1 MNRMTIPIN
10 RLLVIQLAATTL
22 LTLPAR
28 SEWVWAPA
36 QMISAEELAASGA
49 LAPLP
54 VPTKLSNFRYPFLQ
68 EDGSVIFIANDHLKP
83 AGKEGREGVFK
94 IEANDRV
101 TSLTSAGE
109 GFVNSPEKVAE
120 VWGLRVAGGRA
131 VFRATLE
138 SGQAGIALWESGRT
152 YLLASSGTPEGWS
165 EFGYPDISQNIV
177 VFSAAR
183 QDTGKSLFVADLAGA
198 NHAPT
203 AIVPSGAP
211 MPDTD
216 GLKFEHFSAQQ
227 AADGK
232 DAVFRAY
239 SDDYDWRGPK
249 PRAAGAYR
257 KEAFG
262 KDAPKKI
269 VDMQTQVPGAPAGKT
284 FSYHLDSAV
293 PRNGHTVIV
302 NETDGLQGI
311 YLASPDGKIALVAD
325 TNTAIPELFQGAFTG
340 FSKWVS
346 NCHPWI
352 LFVGAAADYIGIFAL
367 KADSEELYLLADSR
381 MNFDGKKISGAE
393 VSNAAKVG
401 DKVALMLE
409 FSDGSS
415 GVYLATFG
423 KGLAMSKAPAGSGK
437 RLSLN

>member
-1 MNRMTIPIN
+1 MKNPRAKFLI
-10 RLLVIQLAATTL
+10 IQISAALAAVF
-22 LTLPAR
+22 PAKG
-28 SEWVWAPA
+28 EWIWAPA

-83 AGKEGREGVFK
+83 PDKEGREGVFK

-101 TSLTSAGE
+101 SSLTSAGE
-109 GFVNSPEKVAE
+109 GFVNSPEKVAG

-131 VFRATLE
+131 VFRAALE
-138 SGQAGIALWESGRT
+138 SGQAGIALWENGRT
-152 YLLASSGTPEGWS
+152 YLLASSGGPEGWS
-165 EFGYPDISQNIV
+165 EFGYPDISQDVI

-183 QDTGKSLFVADLAGA
+183 KDTGKSLFAIDLAA
-198 NHAPT
+198 ADRAPR
-203 AIVPSGAP
+203 AIVPGGTP
-211 MPDTD
+211 MPDSN

-239 SDDYDWRGPK
+239 SDDYWRGPEPK
-249 PRAAGAYR
+249 AAGAFR

-262 KDAPKKI
+262 KEAPKKI
-269 VDMQTQVPGAPAGKT
+269 ADMRTQVPGAPVGKT

-293 PRNGHTVIV
+293 PRNGYTVIA
-302 NETDGLQGI
+302 NQTDGLQGI
-311 YLASPDGKIALVAD
+311 YLAAPDGKISLIAD
-325 TNTAIPELFQGAFTG
+325 TNTAIPELFAGPFTG
-340 FSKWVS
+340 FSKWIS

-352 LFVGAAADYIGIFAL
+352 LFVGRAEDYVGLFAL
-367 KADSEELYLLADSR
+367 KADKEELYLLADSR
-381 MNFDGKKISGAE
+381 MNFDGKKITGAE

-415 GVYLATFG
+415 GVYVATFG
-423 KGLAMSKAPAGSGK
+423 KGLSMSKTPAASGK
-437 RLSLN
+437 KLSLN

>member
-1 MNRMTIPIN
+1 
-10 RLLVIQLAATTL
+10 
-22 LTLPAR
+22 
-28 SEWVWAPA
+28 
-36 QMISAEELAASGA
+36 MISAEELAASGA

-83 AGKEGREGVFK
+83 ANKEGREGVFK

-101 TSLTSAGE
+101 SSLTSAGE
-109 GFVNSPEKVAE
+109 GFVNSPDKVAG
-120 VWGLRVAGGRA
+120 VWGLRIVGGRA
-131 VFRATLE
+131 VFLAELA

-165 EFGYPDISQNIV
+165 DFGYPDISQNVV

-183 QDTGKSLFVADLAGA
+183 RDTGKSLYAVDLASA
-198 NHAPT
+198 DRAPT
-203 AIVPSGAP
+203 AVVPNGSP

-239 SDDYDWRGPK
+239 SDNYWSGAE

-293 PRNGHTVIV
+293 PRDGYTVIV
-302 NETDGLQGI
+302 NETDGLQGV
-311 YLASPDGKIALVAD
+311 YLASPDGKIALIAD
-325 TNTAIPELFQGAFTG
+325 TNTAIPELFQGTFTG

-352 LFVGAAADYIGIFAL
+352 LFVGGAANYIGLFAINS
-367 KADSEELYLLADSR
+367 DTDELYLLADSR
-381 MNFDGKKISGAE
+381 TKFDGKTIAGAE

-409 FSDGSS
+409 FTDGSS
-415 GVYLATFG
+415 GVYVATFG
-423 KGLAMSKAPAGSGK
+423 KGLAMSKSPARSGK
-437 RLSLN
+437 KLSFN

>member
-1 MNRMTIPIN
+1 MNSPFPK
-10 RLLVIQLAATTL
+10 LLVLHLSATLVAAF
-22 LTLPAR
+22 PAK
-28 SEWVWAPA
+28 SELVWAPA
-36 QMISAEELAASGA
+36 RMISAEELAASGA

-83 AGKEGREGVFK
+83 AKKEGREGVFK

-101 TSLTSAGE
+101 SSLTSAGE
-109 GFVNSPEKVAE
+109 GFVNSPDKVAG

-131 VFRATLE
+131 VFRADLE

-152 YLLASSGTPEGWS
+152 YLLASSGGPEGWDD
-165 EFGYPDISQNIV
+165 FGYPDISQSVV

-183 QDTGKSLFVADLAGA
+183 KDTGKSLFAVDLASA
-198 NHAPT
+198 DRTPA
-203 AIVPSGAP
+203 AVVPNGTP
-211 MPDTD
+211 MPDTE
-216 GLKFEHFSAQQ
+216 GLKFEHFSEQQ

-239 SDDYDWRGPK
+239 SDNYFLRESEPK
-249 PRAAGAYR
+249 AAGAYR

-293 PRNGHTVIV
+293 PRNGYTVIV

-311 YLASPDGKIALVAD
+311 YLASPDGKIALIAD
-325 TNTAIPELFQGAFTG
+325 TNTAIPELFEGTFTG

-346 NCHPWI
+346 NCHPWA
-352 LFVGAAADYIGIFAL
+352 LFIGGAANYVGLFAMNT
-367 KADSEELYLLADSR
+367 DSDELYLLADSR
-381 MNFDGKKISGAE
+381 MNFDGKKIAGAE

-409 FSDGSS
+409 FTDGST
-415 GVYLATFG
+415 GVYVATFA
-423 KGLAMSKAPAGSGK
+423 KGLAMSKAPTGSGK
-437 RLSLN
+437 K